1 MHACQKRYL
10 SSQHIY
16 HTLFGHLSWPT
27 VTRVSSHQ
35 LGWRLHEGDDFHPQE
50 NIDKMANGEPL
61 TDQVSPSG
69 GVSAA
74 DTECQSFT
82 EPLFCHVNDGGDST
96 DRTQQVSQRCYI
108 WADGK
113 SSRHKDL
120 SSEPKLLCS
129 FEGFTAA
136 CFNLYLFSFLLTVKL
151 KRGDLQMVRWSAANV
166 RMLAVKLAAVCFQ
179 LCLMINLSLCGRIT
193 GTVVASA
200 RFKYAQHG
208 SLRMY
213 S

>member
-27 VTRVSSHQ
+27 VTCVSSHQ

-61 TDQVSPSG
+61 TDQVSPRG

-120 SSEPKLLCS
+120 CS

-151 KRGDLQMVRWSAANV
+151 KRGGPTN
-166 RMLAVKLAAVCFQ
+166 
-179 LCLMINLSLCGRIT
+179 
-193 GTVVASA
+193 
-200 RFKYAQHG
+200 G
-208 SLRMY
+208 SLVSCQRSHACSEIGSRLLSAVSDDKPLTLWQNY
-213 S
+213 RNCCGFGTFSIRSTQ